1 MLEESHSFGS
11 EDSSPN
17 NKKESVQSVQSKCL
31 DNIES
36 LLVRQDSLREVA
48 GVRVKPKF
56 V

>member
-17 NKKESVQSVQSKCL
+17 NKKESVQSKCL